1 MGQTKEE
8 VMEEFLALY
17 SEAGMIGVVGAM
29 FVFMVY
35 QNAKRAEQQAE
46 DLEALKVENEGQS
59 KNIENIES
67 IVLKFLDRWNR
78 SDETRDRRHEDLVKE
93 IIGIDM
99 SKQMQSSD
107 WGAEKLSDKQLK
119 YAASDVIYLHKIKS
133 ELNKMLVRENRI
145 NLHENCLKFIDTR
158 VDLDLADYKHDI
170 FSH

>member
-1 MGQTKEE
+1 
-8 VMEEFLALY
+8 MEEFLALY

-59 KNIENIES
+59 KNIENIEA

-93 IIGIDM
+93 IND
-99 SKQMQSSD
+99 
-107 WGAEKLSDKQLK
+107 LSDVMMEVKG
-119 YAASDVIYLHKIKS
+119 SVS
-133 ELNKMLVRENRI
+133 RI
-145 NLHENCLKFIDTR
+145 NGK
-158 VDLDLADYKHDI
+158 
-170 FSH
+170 